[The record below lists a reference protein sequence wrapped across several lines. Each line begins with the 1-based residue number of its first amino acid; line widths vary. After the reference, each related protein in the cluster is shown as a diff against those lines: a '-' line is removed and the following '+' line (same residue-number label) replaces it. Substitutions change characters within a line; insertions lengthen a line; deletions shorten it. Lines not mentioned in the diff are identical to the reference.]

1 MGYNKKRQNAGLGNY
16 GGKVMSDGLANVK
29 KIQLE
34 FGKAS
39 PLVKTVISAAIG
51 LSAMALISLRIAQW
65 DAEASTERL
74 LERAAVL
81 QRENTQLQ
89 EMVDELDTVSGIRRI
104 AAEELGL
111 VDPSTVIFDSE

>member
-1 MGYNKKRQNAGLGNY
+1 MEHG
-16 GGKVMSDGLANVK
+16 VANMK

-39 PLVKTVISAAIG
+39 PLVKTVVSAAIA
-51 LSAMALISLRIAQW
+51 LSTVALISLRLAQW
-65 DAEASTERL
+65 DAEKTTGEL

-81 QRENTQLQ
+81 QQENAQLQ
-89 EMVDELDTVSGIRRI
+89 EMVDDLGSVSSIRRI

-111 VDPSTVIFDSE
+111 VDPNTVIFDSE

>member
-1 MGYNKKRQNAGLGNY
+1 MEQSTKNLN
-16 GGKVMSDGLANVK
+16 

-39 PLVKTVISAAIG
+39 PFVKTVVSAAIA
-51 LSAMALISLRIAQW
+51 LSTVALISLRFAQW
-65 DAEASTERL
+65 DAERTTAEL

-81 QRENTQLQ
+81 QRENEQLQ
-89 EMVDELDTVSGIRRI
+89 EMVDDLGTVSSIRRI

-111 VDPSTVIFDSE
+111 VDPDTVIFETE